1 MDQIQIDP
9 RALVEEETP
18 NNSSRALLFIL
29 CAGLFLL
36 FFVGCSTAA
45 KTAQWE
51 IITGPDHEL
60 NNVHRLAA
68 KLPERLRRVAILP
81 LSMEPGTSDL
91 NKARESLEPILQ
103 SELDRLN
110 VFEVIRITPEQMRQF
125 SGRSEWSATDKLP
138 QDFLSTLKN
147 ETGADGVM
155 FCRLT
160 RYHAY
165 PPLAIGWSLKLV
177 DATDAQIWWA
187 ADEMFDSAD
196 PRVVNSARRWQ
207 LDHQKFHKANPLLAD
222 SRTVLISPSRLGQYS
237 AATLFATLP
246 AR

>member
-1 MDQIQIDP
+1 MDQNPIK
-9 RALVEEETP
+9 ETLQFENDAP
-18 NNSSRALLFIL
+18 DHRPGALLFIL

-60 NNVHRLAA
+60 NNVHKLAP

-81 LSMEPGTSDL
+81 LSVEPGTSDL
-91 NKARESLEPILQ
+91 NTARESLEPILQ

-110 VFEVIRITPEQMRQF
+110 VFEVIRVSPEHMRQYT
-125 SGRSEWSATDKLP
+125 GRAEWSASDKLP
-138 QDFLSTLKN
+138 QNFLSTLKN
-147 ETGADGVM
+147 ETGADGVL

-177 DATDAQIWWA
+177 DATDAQVWWA
-187 ADEMFDSAD
+187 ADEMFDSSD

-207 LDHQKFHKANPLLAD
+207 LDHQKYHKANPLLAD
-222 SRTVLISPSRLGQYS
+222 SKTVLISPRRLGQYS

-246 AR
+246 QR